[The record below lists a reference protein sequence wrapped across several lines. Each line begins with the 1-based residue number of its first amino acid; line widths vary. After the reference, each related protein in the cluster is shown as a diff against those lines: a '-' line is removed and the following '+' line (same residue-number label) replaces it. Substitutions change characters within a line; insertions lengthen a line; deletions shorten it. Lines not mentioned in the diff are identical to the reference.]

1 MHVYVPNLFRTFTRR
16 SLQQMLSE
24 HRHWAISQ
32 TTSPH
37 NFADTRHS
45 WRDGGIVSRR
55 CQISVTGSHLVS
67 LIEMVST
74 DLSSFNQS
82 VSPIIVYR
90 LYVLFRPHAVMWLVS
105 AMSGASQR
113 PQLRGGAQSLNGA
126 ANEWIFELYFL
137 NLPYSATLP
146 RQAAGE
152 SMRKNRKF
160 TKHGTVVNLMQL
172 VQQPFTFFF
181 ALGEGGCTNAPSS
194 SSWMSGRS
202 QNVANEV
209 RRCEAL
215 FSSPYPIPCAQ
226 PHEFFIDILSRNC
239 TFLCTAG
246 RFCCRMHKPS

>member
-1 MHVYVPNLFRTFTRR
+1 MIKSRGKRIGLRWHWMNLEQTQPKINKSKTLVVYYIFLQSKHTLQSKKNLTDHHHIGPICWSITIIHTIMHVYVPNLFRTFTRR
-16 SLQQMLSE
+16 SLQQTLSE

-113 PQLRGGAQSLNGA
+113 PQLRGGAEFERGRKRVDF
-126 ANEWIFELYFL
+126 WIIFFK
-137 NLPYSATLP
+137 SAVQCYATATG
-146 RQAAGE
+146 RR
-152 SMRKNRKF
+152 RKYAEEP
-160 TKHGTVVNLMQL
+160 QI
-172 VQQPFTFFF
+172 
-181 ALGEGGCTNAPSS
+181 
-194 SSWMSGRS
+194 
-202 QNVANEV
+202 
-209 RRCEAL
+209 
-215 FSSPYPIPCAQ
+215 Y
-226 PHEFFIDILSRNC
+226 
-239 TFLCTAG
+239 
-246 RFCCRMHKPS
+246 